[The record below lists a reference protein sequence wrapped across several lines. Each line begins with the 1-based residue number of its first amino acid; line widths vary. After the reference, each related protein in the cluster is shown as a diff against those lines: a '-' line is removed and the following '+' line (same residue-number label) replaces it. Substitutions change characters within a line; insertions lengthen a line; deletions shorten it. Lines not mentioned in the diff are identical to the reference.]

1 MIIWTFGQS
10 VLFFP
15 QISHTFRIK
24 QNRQLFGDTRDG
36 GDADRPSWAVR
47 WFLRITGFD
56 SNTFYLPPE
65 LYRHSNII
73 SKKFE
78 KVEILDF
85 YSISYFYRKKEQK
98 QEKEPLSSSP
108 IKFSLDQ
115 IHISLQF
122 HPKKFSKLWKAVL
135 DSYSRVVILASDRV
149 LLEFSI
155 LGRHISSNTR

>member
-10 VLFFP
+10 VLFSSNKP
-15 QISHTFRIK
+15 YI
-24 QNRQLFGDTRDG
+24 QNQTESTALWGNLGRWWC
-36 GDADRPSWAVR
+36 RP
-47 WFLRITGFD
+47 FLLSCPVIPPDYRFWLKYHF
-56 SNTFYLPPE
+56 FYLSPE

-98 QEKEPLSSSP
+98 QEKEPLSRSP
-108 IKFSLDQ
+108 IKFSPDQ

-149 LLEFSI
+149 LL
-155 LGRHISSNTR
+155 